1 MQVQTERRFYGCQK
15 ELVKILSKRLEET
28 GNFVFGVLNPK
39 QWKSS
44 EAGIPIAMLRILKV
58 RLMHASIR
66 FFTLYHQT
74 WDTKA
79 LGLPVNQ
86 EDMAGTNLAFSYIV
100 IVGMRKNNLYSPIKK
115 LRHTYIFGM
124 LLMT

>member
-1 MQVQTERRFYGCQK
+1 
-15 ELVKILSKRLEET
+15 LVKILSKRLEET

-66 FFTLYHQT
+66 FLPYII
-74 WDTKA
+74 K
-79 LGLPVNQ
+79 LGYKGLGIACKSGRYGRNKS
-86 EDMAGTNLAFSYIV
+86 GI
-100 IVGMRKNNLYSPIKK
+100 
-115 LRHTYIFGM
+115 
-124 LLMT
+124 